1 VTQAKAR
8 LGIVLTGGGARAAY
22 QVGVV
27 RALSRFPV
35 ECVAVSGVGAG
46 ALNGLVLASERE
58 LGPAADQMLAL
69 WRQVILSPRSA
80 LQLGPVPVAGLGLY
94 LSMLFAAGAAPSV
107 DETLRR
113 GGGGGVRVARHG
125 RAQRGKPRGDVDDL
139 LDLLDVV
146 LELLN
151 VSTDAELDS
160 VLSQGFAEAAGRID
174 LPFFVAA
181 HRSGDGFLDHLK
193 LALTGTGVLAPGAP
207 TYFAVHE
214 LPPEA
219 RVAAVLASATL
230 PFACN
235 PHEMGGDQ
243 YIDGSYGGMTHGP
256 GAVPIR
262 PLIDDPSIDALI
274 VVHTET
280 GAAWDAAD
288 HRGPPVLEIRPSL
301 GKAESGVGFFW
312 ATEKDLLNWIHLG
325 ETDASARL
333 ARFLGE
339 ASGWSRAERAA
350 EALRIEID
358 RLDE

>member
-1 VTQAKAR
+1 VTQTKAR

-46 ALNGLVLASERE
+46 ALNGLVLASQRE
-58 LGPAADQMLAL
+58 LAPAADQMLAL
-69 WRQVILSPRSA
+69 WRQVILSPRAA
-80 LQLGPVPVAGLGLY
+80 LKLGPIPVAGLGLY
-94 LSMLFAAGAAPSV
+94 LSLLFAAGAAPSI

-113 GGGGGVRVARHG
+113 GAGGGVQAARHARAG
-125 RAQRGKPRGDVDDL
+125 RGTQRGDVDDL
-139 LDLLDVV
+139 LDLLDV
-146 LELLN
+146 LLGMLN
-151 VSTDAELDS
+151 ISSDAQLDS
-160 VLSQGFAEAAGRID
+160 ILSRGFSEAAEGIG

-181 HRSGDGFLDHLK
+181 HRTGDGFLDHLK
-193 LALTGTGVLAPGAP
+193 LALTGTGVLDPGAP

-219 RVAAVLASATL
+219 RIAAVLASATL

-235 PHEMGGDQ
+235 PHEMGGEQ
-243 YIDGSYGGMTHGP
+243 FIDGSYGGRTHGP

-280 GAAWDAAD
+280 GAAWDATD
-288 HRGPPVLEIRPSL
+288 HRGAPVLELRPSL
-301 GKAESGVGFFW
+301 GKAQSGVGYFW
-312 ATEKDLLNWIHLG
+312 ADENDLLNWIRLG
-325 ETDASARL
+325 ETDANERV
-333 ARFLGE
+333 ARFLAE
-339 ASGWSRAERAA
+339 AAAWSRAER
-350 EALRIEID
+350 R
-358 RLDE
+358 